1 MEEEKEEKLAI
12 NREDAEEKGRRRRR
26 SASFSLSF
34 LQTLVF
40 LLRRV
45 YSLLPRPPSFLSFAN
60 SVLQPSLLFSLACSL
75 TLLIYSAQEGQKRRG
90 RWKLIQIESSQ
101 RTSAAAEKERERE
114 KILFLIKYREADR
127 LRSLVVFFF
136 FPSFPSMSNRQ
147 EVCDLFVRV
156 LQVGHHR
163 KLSSFGLSRRKEG
176 IGVVRASLSD
186 RGDNNKKKVPRL
198 RELHYQPIIM

>member
-60 SVLQPSLLFSLACSL
+60 SVLQPSLLFSRLLAHSL
-75 TLLIYSAQEGQKRRG
+75 DLLGARGTKKKGEVEAYSNRKQSKDIRSSGKR
-90 RWKLIQIESSQ
+90 
-101 RTSAAAEKERERE
+101 ERERE
-114 KILFLIKYREADR
+114 DFIFNKIS
-127 LRSLVVFFF
+127 RSRSIEELGCFFF

-176 IGVVRASLSD
+176 IGVVRTSLSD
-186 RGDNNKKKVPRL
+186 RGDNNKKKIPRL

>member
-1 MEEEKEEKLAI
+1 
-12 NREDAEEKGRRRRR
+12 
-26 SASFSLSF
+26 
-34 LQTLVF
+34 
-40 LLRRV
+40 
-45 YSLLPRPPSFLSFAN
+45 
-60 SVLQPSLLFSLACSL
+60 
-75 TLLIYSAQEGQKRRG
+75 
-90 RWKLIQIESSQ
+90 
-101 RTSAAAEKERERE
+101 
-114 KILFLIKYREADR
+114 
-127 LRSLVVFFF
+127 
-136 FPSFPSMSNRQ
+136 MSNRQ

>member
-60 SVLQPSLLFSLACSL
+60 SVLQPSLLFSRLLAHSL
-75 TLLIYSAQEGQKRRG
+75 DLLGARGKKKEGGGGSLFKSKAVKGHPQ
-90 RWKLIQIESSQ
+90 Q
-101 RTSAAAEKERERE
+101 RKKRERE

>member
-45 YSLLPRPPSFLSFAN
+45 YSLLPRPLSFLSFAN
-60 SVLQPSLLFSLACSL
+60 SVLQPSLLFSRLLAHSL
-75 TLLIYSAQEGQKRRG
+75 DLLGARGTKKKGEVEAYSNRKQSKDIR
-90 RWKLIQIESSQ
+90 SSG
-101 RTSAAAEKERERE
+101 KRERE

-127 LRSLVVFFF
+127 LRSLVVFF
-136 FPSFPSMSNRQ
+136 SFLLS
-147 EVCDLFVRV
+147 
-156 LQVGHHR
+156 LQ
-163 KLSSFGLSRRKEG
+163 
-176 IGVVRASLSD
+176 
-186 RGDNNKKKVPRL
+186 
-198 RELHYQPIIM
+198 

>member
-60 SVLQPSLLFSLACSL
+60 SVLQPSLLFSRLLAHSL
-75 TLLIYSAQEGQKRRG
+75 DLLGARGTKKKGEVEAYSNRKQSKDIRSSGKR
-90 RWKLIQIESSQ
+90 
-101 RTSAAAEKERERE
+101 ERERR
-114 KILFLIKYREADR
+114 FY
-127 LRSLVVFFF
+127 F
-136 FPSFPSMSNRQ
+136 
-147 EVCDLFVRV
+147 
-156 LQVGHHR
+156 
-163 KLSSFGLSRRKEG
+163 
-176 IGVVRASLSD
+176 
-186 RGDNNKKKVPRL
+186 
-198 RELHYQPIIM
+198 

>member
-60 SVLQPSLLFSLACSL
+60 SVLQPSLLFSRLLAHSL
-75 TLLIYSAQEGQKRRG
+75 DLLGARGTKKKGEVEAYSNRKQSKDIR
-90 RWKLIQIESSQ
+90 SSG
-101 RTSAAAEKERERE
+101 KRERE

-127 LRSLVVFFF
+127 LRSLVVFF
-136 FPSFPSMSNRQ
+136 SFLLS
-147 EVCDLFVRV
+147 
-156 LQVGHHR
+156 LQ
-163 KLSSFGLSRRKEG
+163 
-176 IGVVRASLSD
+176 
-186 RGDNNKKKVPRL
+186 
-198 RELHYQPIIM
+198 

>member
-12 NREDAEEKGRRRRR
+12 NREDAEEKGRRRRRR

-60 SVLQPSLLFSLACSL
+60 SVLQLSLLFSLACSL

-114 KILFLIKYREADR
+114 DFIFNKIS
-127 LRSLVVFFF
+127 RSRSIEELGCFFF
-136 FPSFPSMSNRQ
+136 LSFFPFNEQQTGSM
-147 EVCDLFVRV
+147 
-156 LQVGHHR
+156 
-163 KLSSFGLSRRKEG
+163 
-176 IGVVRASLSD
+176 
-186 RGDNNKKKVPRL
+186 
-198 RELHYQPIIM
+198 

>member
-75 TLLIYSAQEGQKRRG
+75 TLLIYSAQEGKKKKGEVEAYSNRKQSKDIRSSGKR
-90 RWKLIQIESSQ
+90 
-101 RTSAAAEKERERE
+101 ERERE
-114 KILFLIKYREADR
+114 DFIFNKIS
-127 LRSLVVFFF
+127 RSRSIEELGCFFF
-136 FPSFPSMSNRQ
+136 LSFFPFNEQQTGSM
-147 EVCDLFVRV
+147 
-156 LQVGHHR
+156 
-163 KLSSFGLSRRKEG
+163 
-176 IGVVRASLSD
+176 
-186 RGDNNKKKVPRL
+186 
-198 RELHYQPIIM
+198 

>member
-60 SVLQPSLLFSLACSL
+60 SVLQLSLLFSLACSL

-114 KILFLIKYREADR
+114 DFIFNKIS
-127 LRSLVVFFF
+127 RSRSIEELGCFFF
-136 FPSFPSMSNRQ
+136 LSFFPFNEQQTGSM
-147 EVCDLFVRV
+147 
-156 LQVGHHR
+156 
-163 KLSSFGLSRRKEG
+163 
-176 IGVVRASLSD
+176 
-186 RGDNNKKKVPRL
+186 
-198 RELHYQPIIM
+198 